1 MSVSMH
7 KPYVSSPIIVLTLK
21 ALEGRGAER
30 AVTILSRVFAKM
42 GCQVHVLCLEPTIEL
57 LLDEGVAHHVID
69 YNKIKFKLRLNRRS
83 KYKAIAAEIDNYIN
97 QHIGIPDLIL
107 VNIYKL
113 NWIMTYSKLPNIVN
127 VLHTALSMQFAQDLE
142 KSPTKIITHLREVYG
157 AHPCICVSEG
167 ARKDMIE
174 LIGDVTTTK
183 TIYNPCDAKAIQ
195 HLASQP
201 LKLSDYELKSKQYI
215 IHVGSFDSMKGH
227 HDLLEAYAK
236 TSRQFP
242 LVLVG
247 KGKLENEI
255 KELANK
261 LGIFDSVKFLGFQSN
276 PYPFIKHAALLVL
289 SSKFE
294 GFGYVIV
301 EAQALGVPVIS
312 TNCPFGPR
320 ELLPL
325 LSLVDL
331 NDQQA
336 LSELIEDASRHPQ
349 AYLTSL
355 DNQLLP
361 DRVAQEYLKFG
372 QIELSS

>member
-1 MSVSMH
+1 MAESSVS
-7 KPYVSSPIIVLTLK
+7 KPIIVLTLK

-30 AVTILSRVFAKM
+30 AVTILSRMFVKM
-42 GCQVHVLCLEPTIEL
+42 ECQVHVLCLEPTIEL
-57 LLDEGVAHHVID
+57 SLDEGVTHHVID
-69 YNKIKFKLRLNRRS
+69 YNRLKFKLRLNRRS

-97 QHIGIPDLIL
+97 QHIGLPDLIL

-113 NWIMTYSKLPNIVN
+113 NWIMAYSKLPNIVN
-127 VLHTALSMQFAQDLE
+127 VLHTALSMQFAQALE
-142 KSPTKIITHLREVYG
+142 KAPTKTIAHLKEVYG

-167 ARKDMIE
+167 ARKDMVE
-174 LIGDVTTTK
+174 LIGDITTTK

-201 LKLSDYELKSKQYI
+201 FNLSDYGLTSKQYI

-227 HDLLEAYAK
+227 HDLLEAYAQ
-236 TSRQFP
+236 TSRHLP

-255 KELANK
+255 KDLANK
-261 LGIFDSVKFLGFQSN
+261 LGISDSVKFLGFQPN
-276 PYPFIKHAALLVL
+276 PYPLIKHATLLVL

-325 LSLVDL
+325 SSLVDV
-331 NDQQA
+331 NDQLA
-336 LSELIEDASRHPQ
+336 LSELIEDASQHPQ
-349 AYLTSL
+349 AYLTAL

-361 DRVAQEYLKFG
+361 ERVAQEYLKFG
-372 QIELSS
+372 QIELFS